1 MKKLCWMLTTLWLL
15 ATLNLAPAQEQKP
28 EPETMQKPKFSPEL
42 AKLNL
47 LAGKFDVDLMTHK
60 NPMGEG
66 GPGKGQIHNHWG
78 LDSMFLIMEHED
90 NGPMGNYKGHGVLGY
105 DMMEK
110 RYELWWYTNWGEISN
125 YEGNFVG
132 DTLVLVNEMAMP
144 DGTPFKLK
152 LMWYKEG
159 KKVKFRILSDTG
171 QGFSALLDCT
181 YSPMK
186 AGKK

>member
-1 MKKLCWMLTTLWLL
+1 MKKLTLLLTGLLFLLTLSLL
-15 ATLNLAPAQEQKP
+15 QAEDKKSEQEM
-28 EPETMQKPKFSPEL
+28 MQKPKFSPEL

-125 YEGNFVG
+125 SEGNFVR
-132 DTLVLVNEMAMP
+132 DTFVLVNEMAMP